1 MFDNILQEL
10 SSLNFSEQEMNEFLK
25 CGNENSFEYIESIME
40 DVNDLVNSEAVE
52 NANIE
57 SSDDETEASQ
67 INDDEQVH

>member
-1 MFDNILQEL
+1 MFDKILQEL